1 MRERKCI
8 KPSPQGAGWLLNTQD
23 QMRAGLSRSNFMDV
37 SGSFQRW
44 GNGDKRYLSS
54 VTGIS
59 VISRQLPACHFHQF
73 SHQPLEITPSAEW
86 HREETD
92 WAVSLHSQG
101 CRRED
106 AAAQLKDHTDT
117 PGEEERDREGEK
129 LAPLCVQD
137 SSTATSCLEPWCR
150 IANDHTGCSQQLF
163 LIISIENSE
172 IRHVLAFLGGG
183 AGCRLQ
189 QAQGGGWKQGGEG
202 SHQQRLLV
210 TQQQGPAACPVWSC
224 SSWWPINSVFS
235 LIVSASRQHKGSV
248 LDFGMDRM

>member
-1 MRERKCI
+1 MRRQSRSQLCLQRRI
-8 KPSPQGAGWLLNTQD
+8 TQQD
-23 QMRAGLSRSNFMDV
+23 QGLRSSPSCNNPIRHWWALGFALHV
-37 SGSFQRW
+37 SFQPRFP
-44 GNGDKRYLSS
+44 LLHSLAE
-54 VTGIS
+54 
-59 VISRQLPACHFHQF
+59 RQLPACHFHQF

-117 PGEEERDREGEK
+117 PGEEGRDREGEK

-172 IRHVLAFLGGG
+172 IRHVLEFLGGG
-183 AGCRLQ
+183 ASCRLQ

-202 SHQQRLLV
+202 SHQQRSLV